1 MDTMEYATFR
11 YDTIRLKWKTG
22 FTMNSQYSRSLV
34 GDDYSENSMQS
45 HADNSIA
52 IQERDECSSSEDEQS
67 SITSENSAMEEIH
80 SWTTLINASKR
91 PRSWHS
97 MKGFYKRF
105 SCRITT
111 KVRLSRRPLKKFY
124 LYSKRNLAMST
135 NLTWMKALKKDPS
148 AKRSWRPEMI
158 MSTTICLI
166 QMKL

>member
-80 SWTTLINASKR
+80 SWTTLINDAASKVLAQYEGILQALLMQDHDE
-91 PRSWHS
+91 SEAEQEAFEKILS
-97 MKGFYKRF
+97 VFQKEFGDVYKPDMDE
-105 SCRITT
+105 S
-111 KVRLSRRPLKKFY
+111 VE
-124 LYSKRNLAMST
+124 
-135 NLTWMKALKKDPS
+135 
-148 AKRSWRPEMI
+148 KRSIRKKI
-158 MSTTICLI
+158 MAT
-166 QMKL
+166 